1 MDVLKKI
8 RIVTDSTVD
17 MKIEELERLQIE
29 VVPLTISID
38 GETYTDRVDITPS
51 EFMRKMKDSEELPKT
66 SQPAAGAFLEMYDR
80 LGSEGYDVLSIHL
93 TGAMSGTVQSAQ
105 SAANM
110 TETNVTVVDS
120 RFITKGLSFQ
130 VIEAA
135 KMANEG
141 KSLQDIIDR
150 LSEIRHH
157 TRLYI
162 VVDSLENLVRGG
174 RIGKGTAFLGS
185 LLHIKPIASLENGE
199 YTPVAKVRS
208 HAQVVK
214 YLTNSFAE
222 DVNGKAIKGVGIVHA
237 DGYDLALKIKTAI
250 EERTSYDN
258 INIEDTT
265 PVISTHTGAGA
276 IGFMYYFE

>member
-17 MKIEELERLQIE
+17 MKTEELEKLNIE
-29 VVPLTISID
+29 IVPLTISID
-38 GETYTDRVDITPS
+38 GETYTDRVEITPS

-66 SQPAAGAFLEMYDR
+66 SEPARGAFLEMYDR
-80 LGSEGYDVLSIHL
+80 RGSEGYDVLSIHL

-135 KMANEG
+135 KMAKEG
-141 KSLQDIIDR
+141 KSLQEIIDR
-150 LSEIRHH
+150 LSEIRQH

-162 VVDSLENLVRGG
+162 VVDSFENLVRGG
-174 RIGKGTAFLGS
+174 ELEGTAFPGS
-185 LLHIKPIASLENGE
+185 LLHIKPIASLEKGI
-199 YTPVAKVRS
+199 YTGREKKKPCPS
-208 HAQVVK
+208 
-214 YLTNSFAE
+214 S
-222 DVNGKAIKGVGIVHA
+222 
-237 DGYDLALKIKTAI
+237 
-250 EERTSYDN
+250 
-258 INIEDTT
+258 
-265 PVISTHTGAGA
+265 
-276 IGFMYYFE
+276 

>member
-17 MKIEELERLQIE
+17 MKTEELERLNIE
-29 VVPLTISID
+29 IVPLTISID

-51 EFMRKMKDSEELPKT
+51 EFMQKMKDSEELPKT

-110 TETNVTVVDS
+110 TETNVTVIDS

-141 KSLQDIIDR
+141 KRLQDIIDR
-150 LSEIRHH
+150 LSEIRHQ

-185 LLHIKPIASLENGE
+185 LLHIKPIALLENGE

-208 HAQVVK
+208 HTQVVK

-222 DVNGKAIKGVGIVHA
+222 DVNGKVIKGVGIVHA
-237 DGYDLALKIKTAI
+237 DGYDLAVKIKTAI
-250 EERTSYDN
+250 KERTGYDI

>member
-1 MDVLKKI
+1 M
-8 RIVTDSTVD
+8 
-17 MKIEELERLQIE
+17 
-29 VVPLTISID
+29 PLTININ

-51 EFMRKMKDSEELPKT
+51 EFIQKMKGSEELPKT
-66 SQPAAGAFLEMYDR
+66 SQPSAGAFLEMYDR
-80 LGSEGYDVLSIHL
+80 LGLEGYDVISIHL
-93 TGAMSGTVQSAQ
+93 TGAMSGTIQTAQ

-110 TETNVTVVDS
+110 TETNVTVIDS
-120 RFITKGLSFQ
+120 RFISKGLSFQ

-135 KMANEG
+135 KMAKEG
-141 KSLQDIIDR
+141 KRLQDIIDR

-157 TRLYI
+157 TRLYV
-162 VVDSLENLVRGG
+162 VVDSLENLVKGG

-214 YLTNSFAE
+214 YLTKSFEE
-222 DVNGKAIKGVGIVHA
+222 DVNGKVIKGVGIVHVDGHELA
-237 DGYDLALKIKTAI
+237 LKVKTAIKERTGYDLITI
-250 EERTSYDN
+250 EE
-258 INIEDTT
+258 TT
-265 PVISTHTGAGA
+265 PVISTHTGTGA